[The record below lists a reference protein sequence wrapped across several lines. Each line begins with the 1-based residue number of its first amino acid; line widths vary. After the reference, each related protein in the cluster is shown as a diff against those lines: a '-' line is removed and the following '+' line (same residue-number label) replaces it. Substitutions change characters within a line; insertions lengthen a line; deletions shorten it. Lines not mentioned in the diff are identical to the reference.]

1 MSDLLLRS
9 DPWQQAAMSPA
20 LPILAVLPDLLAVLR
35 ARSSAVLVAPPG
47 AGKTTAVAP
56 AVLGEAWCGGE
67 ILLLSPRRLAARAA
81 AERMA
86 ATAGEPVGRTFG
98 YVTRMDSK
106 RSAATRVTVVTE
118 GIFVA
123 RIQAD
128 PELAGVSAV
137 LFDEVHERSLD
148 GDFGL
153 ALALDVQAGFR
164 PDLRIV
170 AMSATLDGARFSA
183 LMDAAP
189 VIESEGRSYPLEL
202 RHVGRNAELRI
213 EDSVAAA
220 IRLALAESEG
230 GVLAFLPGVAEIERT
245 AERLANLPDTIA
257 LHELHGSL
265 DPAAQRAAIAPER
278 DGRRKVVLATSI
290 AETSLTLDGIRIVVD
305 SGLARRPRY
314 DRAAGMTRLVT
325 ERASQAAVTQRA
337 GRAARQG
344 PGVAYRLW
352 EAAAT
357 AGLPRYDPPEILEAD
372 LSALVLACALW
383 GVTPEDLR
391 WIDPPPAA
399 ATDEAQARL
408 ATLET
413 VDADGRPTAHGR
425 AIAALPMPP
434 RLAHML
440 LRAGER
446 GLGPVAAEVAV
457 LLGERGIG
465 GPDVDLETRLRR
477 WRSDRGAKAQA
488 ARGMAERWARFA
500 PPPAR
505 GSGPG
510 GGLPTSPSRNADG
523 ASPIPNPSGGSA
535 VPPAQPEQRGA
546 LFTQH
551 SQAGGGVAVAL
562 ALGFPDR
569 IARRRDASGETWA
582 SVGGRGFRLDPTSP
596 LARSEWLAVADT
608 QGAAAGAR
616 ILSAAAIDAA
626 TVETLFADRI
636 ETRRTAVF
644 DPATGG
650 VQPVRERR
658 LGAIRLASG
667 PDSAADPAMIAAAL
681 LDGVRTHG
689 LAVLPWTEGA
699 RALRDRA
706 AFAGVPLDDATL
718 LDRAEEWLAPL
729 LAGKRRLDQ
738 IAPGA
743 LAESL
748 RDLLG
753 WDALRTIDRLAPA
766 DFTSPAG
773 STHAID
779 YAAEGG
785 PRVDLRVQTL
795 FGLAVHPVVGEARVP
810 LVLSLTSPAGRP
822 IQTTRDL
829 PGFWAGS
836 WSAVAKEMRGRYPKH
851 PWPDDPA
858 SAAATLR
865 TKKADARAAGS
876 R

>member
-1 MSDLLLRS
+1 VVRGPLKSGCATIDL
-9 DPWQQAAMSPA
+9 WQQAAMTPPP
-20 LPILAVLPDLLAVLR
+20 LPILAVLPDLLAALR
-35 ARSSAVLVAPPG
+35 TRSSAVLVAPPG

-56 AVLGEAWCGGE
+56 ALLEQAWCTGE

-86 ATAGEPVGRTFG
+86 ATAGEPVGRTYG
-98 YVTRMDSK
+98 YATRMDSK

-123 RIQAD
+123 RIQSD

-164 PDLRIV
+164 PDLRLV
-170 AMSATLDGARFSA
+170 AMSATLDGARFA
-183 LMDAAP
+183 AVMDDAP
-189 VIESEGRSYPLEL
+189 VIESEGRSYPLTL
-202 RHVGRNAELRI
+202 RHIGRPGEARI
-213 EDSVAAA
+213 EDGMAAA
-220 IRLALAESEG
+220 IRRALVEEQG

-245 AERLANLPDTIA
+245 ADRLANLPDDIVV
-257 LHELHGSL
+257 HELHGSL
-265 DPAAQRAAIAPER
+265 DPAAQRAAILPEP

-337 GRAARQG
+337 GRAARLG
-344 PGVAYRLW
+344 PGTAYRLW
-352 EAAAT
+352 EEPAT

-383 GVTPEDLR
+383 GVADPRDLR
-391 WIDPPPAA
+391 WIDAPPAA
-399 ATDEAQARL
+399 AIDEALRRL
-408 ATLET
+408 ATLEAI
-413 VDADGRPTAHGR
+413 DEDGRPTAHGR
-425 AIAALPMPP
+425 AIAKLPMPP
-434 RLAHML
+434 RLSHML

-446 GLGPVAAEVAV
+446 GLAEVAAQVAV

-465 GPDVDLETRLRR
+465 GQDVDVETRLRR
-477 WRSDRGAKAQA
+477 WKTERGAKAQA
-488 ARGMAERWARFA
+488 ARGMAERWARLA
-500 PPPAR
+500 PSR
-505 GSGPG
+505 GS
-510 GGLPTSPSRNADG
+510 LSPAD
-523 ASPIPNPSGGSA
+523 
-535 VPPAQPEQRGA
+535 
-546 LFTQH
+546 
-551 SQAGGGVAVAL
+551 GGVATCI
-562 ALGFPDR
+562 ALGYPDR
-569 IARRRDASGETWA
+569 VARRRDPSGETWA

-596 LARSEWLAVADT
+596 LARAEWLAVADT
-608 QGAAAGAR
+608 QGSAARAR
-616 ILSAAAIDAA
+616 ILSAAVIDQP
-626 TVETLFADRI
+626 TVEALFADRI
-636 ETRRTAVF
+636 ESRRTVSF

-650 VQPVRERR
+650 IQALRERR
-658 LGAIRLASG
+658 LGAIRLSSG
-667 PDSAADPAMIAAAL
+667 PDSGADSDAILAAL
-681 LDGVRTHG
+681 LEAACEHG
-689 LAVLPWTEGA
+689 LSLLPWSDGGQ
-699 RALRDRA
+699 ALRDRA
-706 AFAGVPLDDATL
+706 AYAGVPLDDAAL
-718 LDRAEEWLAPL
+718 LDRLDEWLAPL
-729 LAGKRRLDQ
+729 LVGKRRLDA

-743 LAESL
+743 LVEAL
-748 RDLLG
+748 RNLLG
-753 WDALRTIDRLAPA
+753 WDAMQMINRLAPP

-785 PRVDLRVQTL
+785 PRVELRVQAL
-795 FGLAVHPVVGEARVP
+795 FGLGVHPTIGEARVP

-836 WSAVAKEMRGRYPKH
+836 WVAVAKEMRGRYPKH

-858 SAAATLR
+858 AASATLR
-865 TKKADARAAGS
+865 TKKADARGATS